1 MELFVGINTGAEP
14 LCVGVHLYIVNIVWN
29 KLQTYCDGRF
39 NMVVHFFIH
48 LTTRPSANGKRAPLT
63 AISLQAVGSPKEAPP
78 TYIAK
83 MW

>member
-1 MELFVGINTGAEP
+1 MCWYTCIYRKHVL
-14 LCVGVHLYIVNIVWN
+14 N

-39 NMVVHFFIH
+39 NMVVHFYAPYFP
-48 LTTRPSANGKRAPLT
+48 RPSTDGKRAPLT
-63 AISLQAVGSPKEAPP
+63 AISLQAVGSLKEAPP